1 MLALA
6 SGTPGRAHA
15 HDGAIREASTAATLA
30 DASAR
35 SERSRVSDTARCT
48 RIRWLEVRKSERS
61 LRAWCADGA
70 TVDLRIA
77 LGPDAR
83 GPKRMRGD
91 GRTPEGYYRVKG
103 PAHRGEY
110 HRFVAIDYPSRVD
123 AAEALA
129 RGTISE
135 ETFREIVAAHEAT
148 RLPPQDTI
156 LGGHLGIHGEGDQ
169 WRGSTARA
177 DWTQG
182 CIGVTDAEI
191 DFLAARLPPGT
202 PVVILP

>member
-1 MLALA
+1 MLALG
-6 SGTPGRAHA
+6 SGAPDRTHA
-15 HDGAIREASTAATLA
+15 QNGAIREASTAAILTNS
-30 DASAR
+30 SAR
-35 SERSRVSDTARCT
+35 SRAPDTTRCT

-70 TVDLRIA
+70 TVDLHIA

-83 GPKRMRGD
+83 GPKRVRGD

-103 PAHRGEY
+103 TAHRGEY
-110 HRFVAIDYPSRVD
+110 HRFVSIDYPSRVD

-135 ETFREIVAAHEAT
+135 ETFREIVAAHET
-148 RLPPQDTI
+148 NRLPPQDTI
-156 LGGHLGIHGEGDQ
+156 LGGYLGIHGEGDL

-182 CIGVTDAEI
+182 CIAVTDAEI
-191 DFLAARLPPGT
+191 DFLAARLPPET